1 MPSTKKPGVFAFAVR
16 HATEFFAIAILLA
29 VTNPAIGQLST
40 ATLTGVVRDSSGAVV
55 PNAQVV
61 LKNVQTNVE
70 RRSVSNSTGSYT
82 FLNVT
87 PGRYTLETTA
97 QGFRPNRVAEF
108 DLSVN
113 QTMTQDTTLEV
124 GALEQ
129 AVEVQASAEALQS
142 STAELGSVMATKQV
156 VDLPLNGRNFTAL
169 LQLTPGASPISVSQ
183 NSGAGTFGTPT
194 TYGADYEFPAMNGQT
209 NRSNFFRTDGLN
221 NQGSFLSTYAV
232 PPIIDTIQEFK
243 VNSHNDQAE
252 FGSVLGGVINV
263 VTKSGTND
271 LHGSAWEYVRNDAF
285 DARNTFQQSV
295 QTFRQNQFGFA
306 LGGPVMIPKLYNG
319 KNKTF
324 FYGGL
329 QEFRYRSPANSF
341 FRVPTAANYAGNLS
355 DIPTQIY
362 NPFSTRPDPAH
373 PGQFIRD
380 PFPGN
385 IIPSNLIDKNM
396 VGYAQATLPAA
407 GPILNGSNNA
417 IDTTPLQQNV
427 QDYTFRVDETLG
439 SRDFIWFRYSAA
451 QQDNSSSGGRPA
463 LGSTTERP
471 AVNYGT
477 SWVHTFSP
485 TLVLQA
491 QFGHSNTQDNG
502 ITRFVAKPPDI
513 GFAQSFAGNFIAGPT
528 STLIPALN
536 VDGFFSGGESNNL
549 NPNFGNIWEWRGNV
563 SKIIGNHSWKFGGE
577 WASNTFE
584 SVYNNANSTFSAQQ
598 TGNPQNS
605 AEPGS
610 SLASFLLNVPDNAGR
625 RNVHE
630 TTRYGG
636 VMSFYAQDSW
646 KATQRL
652 TINLG
657 LRYDRTFQP
666 PYGKPDTVGQ
676 NGGIETGS
684 INFNNGTYVLQA
696 LPPSCKERGFAPC
709 IPGDGKLPANV
720 VVDPRGKI
728 YHDTTTN
735 WGPRVGLAYRIGQKT
750 AVRSSFGIFYDNW
763 ASVTQ
768 TAQNFEGAWPDIG
781 QQLAQ
786 NLNKPTTG
794 APLPTLRGQNP
805 FAPAGV
811 GGTGCYCNA
820 DSGMFPA
827 PTPFQQV
834 QWFMDPYAKNPY
846 SMQWNFGVQHQVSE
860 AQVLTLNYVG
870 SGSRR
875 LNVGGYYNVA
885 LTPGPGDPQARAL
898 YPNIGPT
905 FYDRSIGKG
914 SYNALQF
921 QYERRY
927 SKGWAYQVAYTY
939 SKSIDIGSSGWYGVE
954 GQSVTDP
961 YHVQRDRGPSGFDL
975 TNVLSV
981 NMIYDVP
988 VGKGRRFSTGN
999 GVADYILGNWQA
1011 NSIFV
1016 GRSGQV
1022 YNVYASGDIAN
1033 TGNVGWTQYERANL
1047 VGDPNA
1053 SFNKT
1058 WDHYINT
1065 AAFAV
1070 PAQYTFGTLG
1080 RNRFRSDP
1088 SWNLDFSMFRGFP
1101 FKEHYRFEFRAEA
1114 FNVLNTVIYG
1124 IPSSDM
1130 ADPANFGRVTGT
1142 ANHPRQLQMGA
1153 KFIF

>member
-1 MPSTKKPGVFAFAVR
+1 MVSVLRSSSLSRGWLVS
-16 HATEFFAIAILLA
+16 LLA
-29 VTNPAIGQLST
+29 VALLCGVAYGQLST
-40 ATLTGVVRDSSGAVV
+40 ATVTGVVRDASGAVI
-55 PNAQVV
+55 PGATIV
-61 LKNVQTNVE
+61 LKNLGTNIE
-70 RRSVSNSTGSYT
+70 RKAISNSAGNYN
-82 FLNVT
+82 FLNIT
-87 PGRYTLETTA
+87 PGRYTMETSAT
-97 QGFRPNRVAEF
+97 GFRTARITEF
-108 DLSVN
+108 ELVVN

-124 GALEQ
+124 GGLEQ
-129 AVEVQASAEALQS
+129 AVEVQAQAEALQS
-142 STAELGSVMATKQV
+142 STAELGTVIATKQV

-169 LQLTPGASPISVSQ
+169 LQLTPGAAPISVSQ

-194 TYGADYEFPAMNGQT
+194 TYGADIAFPAMNGQT

-263 VTKSGTND
+263 VTKSGTNEI
-271 LHGSAWEYVRNDAF
+271 HGSAWEYVRNDVF
-285 DARNTFQQSV
+285 DARNTFQQAV
-295 QTFRQNQFGFA
+295 TVFRQNQFGFTV
-306 LGGPVMIPKLYNG
+306 GGPVVLPKLYNG

-329 QEFRYRSPANSF
+329 QEFRYRSPANSY

-362 NPFSTRPDPAH
+362 NPWSTRVDPNNA
-373 PGQFIRD
+373 GQFIRD

-385 IIPSNLIDKNM
+385 QIPQNLIDQNM
-396 VGYAQATLPAA
+396 VKWAQATLPAA
-407 GPILNGSNNA
+407 GPILNGTNNA
-417 IDTTPLQQNV
+417 IDTTPFHQNV
-427 QDYTFRVDETLG
+427 QDYTFRVDENLG
-439 SRDFIWFRYSAA
+439 TKDFIWFRWSAA
-451 QQDNSSSGGRPA
+451 QQDNTSSGGRPA
-463 LGSTTERP
+463 LRSVIERP
-471 AVNYGT
+471 ALNYGT

-502 ITRFVAKPPDI
+502 TTVFVTKPPDI
-513 GFAQSFAGNFIAGPT
+513 GFAPGFAGNFIGGVT
-528 STLIPALN
+528 IVPALN
-536 VDGFFSGGESNNL
+536 VDGFFSGGESNGF

-563 SKIIGNHSWKFGGE
+563 SKIVGNHDIKFGGE

-584 SVYNNANSTFSAQQ
+584 SLYNNANSNYSAQQ

-605 AEPGS
+605 AQPGS

-636 VMSFYAQDSW
+636 VMSFYVQDAW
-646 KATQRL
+646 KATPKL
-652 TINLG
+652 TVNVG

-666 PYGKPDTVGQ
+666 PYGLPSTVGQ
-676 NGGIETGS
+676 NGGIETGEV
-684 INFNNGTYVLQA
+684 NFNNGTYVLQQ
-696 LPPSCKERGFAPC
+696 LPPSCKDRGFAPC
-709 IPGDGKLPANV
+709 IPGDGTLPAHV

-735 WGPRVGLAYRIGQKT
+735 WGPRAGLAYRYDQKT
-750 AVRSSFGIFYDNW
+750 VVRASFGIFYDNW
-763 ASVTQ
+763 ASVVQ
-768 TAQNFEGAWPDIG
+768 TAQNYEGAWPDIG
-781 QQLAQ
+781 QQLAN
-786 NLNKPTTG
+786 NLNKPT
-794 APLPTLRGQNP
+794 AANPTPVLKGQDP
-805 FAPAGV
+805 FAP
-811 GGTGCYCNA
+811 TGPPPSGQRCYCNA
-820 DSGMFPA
+820 ESSLFPA
-827 PTPFQQV
+827 PTPFSQV

-846 SMQWNFGVQHQVSE
+846 SMQWNFGVQHQFTE
-860 AQVLTLNYVG
+860 AQVMTVNYVG

-885 LTPGPGDPQARAL
+885 LTPGPGDTQARAL
-898 YPNIGPT
+898 YPYIGPT

-914 SYNALQF
+914 SYQAMQF
-921 QYERRY
+921 QYDRRF
-927 SKGWAYQVAYTY
+927 SQGWAYQIAYTY
-939 SKSIDIGSSGWYGVE
+939 AKSIDIGSSGWYGVE

-975 TNVLSV
+975 THVFSV
-981 NMIYDVP
+981 NMLYDIP
-988 VGKGRRFSTGN
+988 IGKGKRFSTGSKV
-999 GVADYILGNWQA
+999 GDYILGNWQF
-1011 NSIFV
+1011 NSIFLA
-1016 GRSGQV
+1016 RSGQV
-1022 YNVYASGDIAN
+1022 YNVYVSGDVAN

-1053 SFNKT
+1053 ISNRT

-1065 AAFAV
+1065 AAFAI
-1070 PAQYTFGTLG
+1070 PAQYTFGALG

-1088 SWNLDFSMFRGFP
+1088 FWKLDFSLFRGFP
-1101 FKEHYRFEFRAEA
+1101 ITERLRGEFRAEA
-1114 FNVLNTVIYG
+1114 FNVLNNVIYG

-1130 ADPANFGRVTGT
+1130 ADPANFGRVTST
-1142 ANHPRQLQMGA
+1142 ANTPRQLQLGA
-1153 KFIF
+1153 KIIW